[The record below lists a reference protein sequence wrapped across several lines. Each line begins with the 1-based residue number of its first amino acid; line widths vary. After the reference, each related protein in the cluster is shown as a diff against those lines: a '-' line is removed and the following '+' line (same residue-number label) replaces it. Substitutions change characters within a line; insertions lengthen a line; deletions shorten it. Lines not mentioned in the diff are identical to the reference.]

1 MTAMMNAIKA
11 AHELRLLRQFCL
23 DDGGGR
29 GSWRQSWPVCTTSWF
44 SAESF
49 KRRSWTLPQRSLSAM
64 VVPRS
69 ERHGRTSA
77 MSVRDGVPIWEER
90 NLFPDLDHPELDP
103 AGAVTAQW
111 LCQGCGGHSW
121 ERGPDI

>member
-1 MTAMMNAIKA
+1 MEWARRVAGENVRVAAMTAMMNAVKA
-11 AHELRLLRQFCL
+11 AHELRLLRQLCL

-29 GSWRQSWPVCTTSWF
+29 GSWRQSWPVCTTSCF
-44 SAESF
+44 TAKSF
-49 KRRSWTLPQRSLSAM
+49 KRRSWAHRWRSLSSIYA
-64 VVPRS
+64 PRS

-103 AGAVTAQW
+103 AAT
-111 LCQGCGGHSW
+111 S
-121 ERGPDI
+121 R